1 MQKTILTVLAAT
13 LIAAS
18 TAQIAAASE
27 HHRTHKVT
35 HARVTEQF
43 RNANNAIAQPAQP
56 YWPYSGWSVPAGR

>member
-18 TAQIAAASE
+18 TAQIAAA
-27 HHRTHKVT
+27 THKVT